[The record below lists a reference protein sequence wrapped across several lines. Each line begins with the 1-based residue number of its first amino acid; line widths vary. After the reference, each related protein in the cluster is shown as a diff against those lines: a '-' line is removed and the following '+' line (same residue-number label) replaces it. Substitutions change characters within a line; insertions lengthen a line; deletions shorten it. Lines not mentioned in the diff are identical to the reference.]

1 MRWLASS
8 MFLAEGCVNPKTTWL
23 FRPKYLFWN
32 WLGSNLRKFSIC
44 NESSEVFHQATCL
57 HFQPKSLQIL
67 FLQVEVG
74 QRQLDQLGPF
84 RWSGPIWNY
93 YLFGVE
99 MAQPKNVG
107 DEPGRSASTKK
118 HCGTDF
124 SLALSIW
131 VCQCVTH
138 VFRALFGQGLILHF
152 GSIVGWKQHSGL
164 ILALSF
170 VSTKLTISN
179 ALVLKWQV

>member
-1 MRWLASS
+1 MNVPNFCFSILVVKKAQSDFYRPYFRRKFPENFCHFREISRNSRELSS
-8 MFLAEGCVNPKTTWL
+8 QNARYLCLWEGCFK
-23 FRPKYLFWN
+23 
-32 WLGSNLRKFSIC
+32 SKFYFSQF
-44 NESSEVFHQATCL
+44 SSPERSA
-57 HFQPKSLQIL
+57 
-67 FLQVEVG
+67 
-74 QRQLDQLGPF
+74 
-84 RWSGPIWNY
+84 NAN
-93 YLFGVE
+93 FGNFIG
-99 MAQPKNVG
+99 A
-107 DEPGRSASTKK
+107 ASTKK

-152 GSIVGWKQHSGL
+152 GSIVGWKQHFGL